1 MCYSRKWF
9 SLLLMSICSQ
19 SPRSFLLKKIPYLTA
34 HVLPWFHFK
43 IWFGAWR
50 GGLTVKCVCLSQRAG
65 VHFPEPTTG
74 RSQPSIPLLQ
84 KILHVVYTHTSRYTH
99 IVMQLKLISNPNLI
113 LVYNTDD
120 KYQHGWK
127 QDGRYGHLF
136 YFQWQ
141 RDLKDFVS
149 KLFQMKA
156 LAHKNGPEFRV
167 KSILATAHLHST
179 DLNCAKPWRSTI
191 CNWFQ
196 CISAII
202 FSSD

>member
-1 MCYSRKWF
+1 M
-9 SLLLMSICSQ
+9 Q
-19 SPRSFLLKKIPYLTA
+19 
-34 HVLPWFHFK
+34 PWFHFK

-84 KILHVVYTHTSRYTH
+84 RILHVVYTHTSRYTH

-127 QDGRYGHLF
+127 QDGRYEHLF
-136 YFQWQ
+136 YFQWFCEEIISMK
-141 RDLKDFVS
+141 LKFIW

-156 LAHKNGPEFRV
+156 LPHKNGPEFRV